1 MSLKI
6 GIIGATGITGL
17 ELVNILQ
24 NHSNVSEITPFSF
37 SSTGKSLNS
46 LDDRISQEINKC
58 LSFEEI
64 NFSSFDCF
72 FFCTENGVSM
82 SFYEKILKSECKVI
96 DLSADFRIKNTNT
109 WEKFY
114 NLKHSVSNH
123 ANVTVYGLSEFYRNK
138 IQSSQIIANPGCY
151 PTAALL
157 PLIPLLKKDV
167 IYNNDI
173 IIDAKSGFSGA
184 GRKNIENGLFD
195 EIQDNFKPYN
205 IDAHRHAPEIEQE
218 LSVVKECSSI
228 IFTPN
233 VFPVFRGL
241 IESIYVTVKEGIDK
255 KEIIKIYEEY
265 YSEEEFIHIYKNI
278 PTIKDVVGTNNC
290 IVSVHKRNNNKY
302 TIISAIDNLMKGASG
317 QAVQNMNIM
326 FGLKENSGL

>member
-1 MSLKI
+1 
-6 GIIGATGITGL
+6 
-17 ELVNILQ
+17 
-24 NHSNVSEITPFSF
+24 
-37 SSTGKSLNS
+37 
-46 LDDRISQEINKC
+46 
-58 LSFEEI
+58 
-64 NFSSFDCF
+64 
-72 FFCTENGVSM
+72 M

-114 NLKHSVSNH
+114 NLKHSASNH
-123 ANVTVYGLSEFYRNK
+123 SNVTVYGLSEFYRNK

-195 EIQDNFKPYN
+195 EIQNNFKPYN
-205 IDAHRHAPEIEQE
+205 IDSHRHVPEIEQE

-290 IVSVHKRNNNKY
+290 AISVHKRNNNKY
-302 TIISAIDNLMKGASG
+302 TIFSVIDNLMKGASG

>member
-1 MSLKI
+1 MP
-6 GIIGATGITGL
+6 
-17 ELVNILQ
+17 LV
-24 NHSNVSEITPFSF
+24 
-37 SSTGKSLNS
+37 
-46 LDDRISQEINKC
+46 
-58 LSFEEI
+58 
-64 NFSSFDCF
+64 
-72 FFCTENGVSM
+72 
-82 SFYEKILKSECKVI
+82 
-96 DLSADFRIKNTNT
+96 
-109 WEKFY
+109 
-114 NLKHSVSNH
+114 
-123 ANVTVYGLSEFYRNK
+123 
-138 IQSSQIIANPGCY
+138 
-151 PTAALL
+151 
-157 PLIPLLKKDV
+157 PLLKKDV
-167 IYNNDI
+167 ICNDDI

-205 IDAHRHAPEIEQE
+205 IDAHRHVPEIEQE
-218 LSVVKECSSI
+218 LSIVKECSSI